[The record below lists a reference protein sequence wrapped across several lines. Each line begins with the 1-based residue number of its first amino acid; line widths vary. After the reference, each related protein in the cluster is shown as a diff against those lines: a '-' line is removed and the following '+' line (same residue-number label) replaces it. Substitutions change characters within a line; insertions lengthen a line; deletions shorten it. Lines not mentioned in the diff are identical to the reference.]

1 MPLPILAHNTI
12 CAGQPSK
19 ERLLELRPL
28 IQQANETAAETLV
41 STFLSER
48 RHARAV
54 AERFLGVDSSPAQD
68 LVDEASATAFRELVT
83 LAKALGVETFE
94 RIFEAVFDLDL
105 GDEFSAAAGAPDLFI
120 WRPTLTP
127 AVWFFSEVKSPGD
140 YLSQAQKQWLQVHW
154 DVSRTNGK
162 PAVWSCGASA
172 AISASG

>member
-1 MPLPILAHNTI
+1 VPLPVLAHNTI

-83 LAKALGVETFE
+83 LAKALGVETFD

-105 GDEFSAAAGAPDLFI
+105 GDEFSVAAGAPDLFI

-127 AVWFFSEVKSPGD
+127 AVWFFSEVK
-140 YLSQAQKQWLQVHW
+140 ARH
-154 DVSRTNGK
+154 
-162 PAVWSCGASA
+162 
-172 AISASG
+172 